1 MHLKN
6 LRWFSQFVFLVLS
19 HLGYFFGM
27 TIIIYP
33 YLNCYASELFWGAD
47 AICPIGIF
55 QNSVINNL
63 IPFYLIGFTIVVG
76 VFFGR
81 AFCGWACP
89 VGFVQDI
96 VTKIKEST
104 AHHLTK
110 FEKKGS
116 GAVIQDAL
124 HKKMTYVKYLLL
136 FLTIIVAYIF
146 RDTIFCKICPAATFE
161 AAIPHKITYGT
172 EWTMIIVTRTVIL
185 LALVGAVIL
194 ISRFWC
200 RYLCPFGAMIAPFNR
215 FAYLQIFFNSEE
227 CDQCGLCLKN
237 CPMNIKFLGE
247 DIPEYLYDS
256 ECIRCGICVDACR
269 KGAAKFVTKT

>member
-1 MHLKN
+1 
-6 LRWFSQFVFLVLS
+6 
-19 HLGYFFGM
+19 M

-33 YLNCYASELFWGAD
+33 YLNCYASELLWGAD

-81 AFCGWACP
+81 TFCGWACP
-89 VGFVQDI
+89 IGFVQDI
-96 VTKIKEST
+96 ITKIKEKGLSNVNPGKKISMREEL
-104 AHHLTK
+104 HRKMIHVK
-110 FEKKGS
+110 F
-116 GAVIQDAL
+116 
-124 HKKMTYVKYLLL
+124 LLL

-172 EWTMIIVTRTVIL
+172 EWTMIIVTRTVVLISL
-185 LALVGAVIL
+185 IGAVIL

-215 FAYLQIFFNSEE
+215 LAYLQIYFDSEKCNE
-227 CDQCGLCLKN
+227 CGVCLED
-237 CPMNIKFLGE
+237 CPMNIKFLE
-247 DIPEYLYDS
+247 DKPKYLYDF

-269 KGAAKFVTKT
+269 KGAIKFVTKT